1 MIYIILISIIISHIC
16 NKQIYKIC
24 DDLEK
29 SKKNT
34 IIIYTLIIL
43 TMILIYKKYGIT
55 LQSIKYL
62 SLIPFII
69 VISIIDYH
77 TTYIYD
83 ITILSGIISINPKD
97 INKIII
103 YDINDIATS
112 DKEIVMFES
121 LFNIVNIELETINQ
135 GIIGNNLKSNCI
147 IIDDNIFDENQQ
159 FIICEDTPF

>member
-1 MIYIILISIIISHIC
+1 MKIK
-16 NKQIYKIC
+16 NKENVIFLSYYKE
-24 DDLEK
+24 DKLDL
-29 SKKNT
+29 
-34 IIIYTLIIL
+34 
-43 TMILIYKKYGIT
+43 
-55 LQSIKYL
+55 SIKIEEKLKEYCEYKNYKVL
-62 SLIPFII
+62 EII
-69 VISIIDYH
+69 RKVYH
-77 TTYIYD
+77 NNIE
-83 ITILSGIISINPKD
+83 TILNDIISINPKD

-147 IIDDNIFDENQQ
+147 IINDNIFDENQQ

>member
-1 MIYIILISIIISHIC
+1 MKIK
-16 NKQIYKIC
+16 NKENVIVLSYYKE
-24 DDLEK
+24 DKLDL
-29 SKKNT
+29 
-34 IIIYTLIIL
+34 
-43 TMILIYKKYGIT
+43 
-55 LQSIKYL
+55 SIKIEEKLKEYCEYKNYKV
-62 SLIPFII
+62 FEII
-69 VISIIDYH
+69 RKVYH
-77 TTYIYD
+77 NNIE
-83 ITILSGIISINPKD
+83 TILNDIISINPKD

>member
-1 MIYIILISIIISHIC
+1 MKIKNKENVIILSYYKEDNLELSINIEEKLKEYCEYKNYKVLEIIRKVYH
-16 NKQIYKIC
+16 N
-24 DDLEK
+24 D
-29 SKKNT
+29 
-34 IIIYTLIIL
+34 
-43 TMILIYKKYGIT
+43 
-55 LQSIKYL
+55 IK
-62 SLIPFII
+62 
-69 VISIIDYH
+69 
-77 TTYIYD
+77 
-83 ITILSGIISINPKD
+83 TILDDVISINPED
-97 INKIII
+97 VNKLII

>member
-1 MIYIILISIIISHIC
+1 MKIKNKGNVIVLSYYKEDKLDLSIKIEEKLKEYCEYKNYKVLEIIRKVYHNNIEIIL
-16 NKQIYKIC
+16 N
-24 DDLEK
+24 D
-29 SKKNT
+29 
-34 IIIYTLIIL
+34 
-43 TMILIYKKYGIT
+43 
-55 LQSIKYL
+55 
-62 SLIPFII
+62 
-69 VISIIDYH
+69 
-77 TTYIYD
+77 
-83 ITILSGIISINPKD
+83 IISINPKD

>member
-1 MIYIILISIIISHIC
+1 MKIK
-16 NKQIYKIC
+16 NKENVIVLSYYKE
-24 DDLEK
+24 DKLDL
-29 SKKNT
+29 
-34 IIIYTLIIL
+34 
-43 TMILIYKKYGIT
+43 
-55 LQSIKYL
+55 SIKIEEKLKEYCEYKNYKVL
-62 SLIPFII
+62 EII
-69 VISIIDYH
+69 RKVYRNNIE
-77 TTYIYD
+77 
-83 ITILSGIISINPKD
+83 TILNDIISINPKD

>member
-1 MIYIILISIIISHIC
+1 MKIKNKENVIILSYYKEDNLELSINIEEKLKEYCEYKNYKVLEIIR
-16 NKQIYKIC
+16 K
-24 DDLEK
+24 
-29 SKKNT
+29 
-34 IIIYTLIIL
+34 
-43 TMILIYKKYGIT
+43 
-55 LQSIKYL
+55 
-62 SLIPFII
+62 
-69 VISIIDYH
+69 VYH
-77 TTYIYD
+77 NNIE
-83 ITILSGIISINPKD
+83 TILNDIISINPKD

-112 DKEIVMFES
+112 YKEIVMFES

>member
-1 MIYIILISIIISHIC
+1 MKIKNKENVIILSYYKEDNLELSINIEEKLKEYC
-16 NKQIYKIC
+16 EYKNYKV
-24 DDLEK
+24 LE
-29 SKKNT
+29 T
-34 IIIYTLIIL
+34 IR
-43 TMILIYKKYGIT
+43 K
-55 LQSIKYL
+55 
-62 SLIPFII
+62 
-69 VISIIDYH
+69 VYH
-77 TTYIYD
+77 NNIE
-83 ITILSGIISINPKD
+83 TILNDIISINPKD

>member
-1 MIYIILISIIISHIC
+1 MKIK
-16 NKQIYKIC
+16 NKENVIVLSYYKE
-24 DDLEK
+24 DKLDL
-29 SKKNT
+29 
-34 IIIYTLIIL
+34 
-43 TMILIYKKYGIT
+43 
-55 LQSIKYL
+55 SIKIEEKLKEYCEYKNYKVL
-62 SLIPFII
+62 EII
-69 VISIIDYH
+69 RKVYH
-77 TTYIYD
+77 NNIE
-83 ITILSGIISINPKD
+83 TILSGIISINPKD

>member
-1 MIYIILISIIISHIC
+1 MKIK
-16 NKQIYKIC
+16 NKENVIVLSYYKE
-24 DDLEK
+24 DKLDL
-29 SKKNT
+29 
-34 IIIYTLIIL
+34 
-43 TMILIYKKYGIT
+43 
-55 LQSIKYL
+55 SIKIEEKLKEYCEYKNYKVL
-62 SLIPFII
+62 EII
-69 VISIIDYH
+69 RKVYH
-77 TTYIYD
+77 NNIE
-83 ITILSGIISINPKD
+83 TILNDIISINPKD

-147 IIDDNIFDENQQ
+147 IIDDNIFDESQQ

>member
-1 MIYIILISIIISHIC
+1 MKIKNKENVIILSYYKEDNLELSINIEEKLKEYCEYKNYKVLEIIR
-16 NKQIYKIC
+16 K
-24 DDLEK
+24 
-29 SKKNT
+29 
-34 IIIYTLIIL
+34 
-43 TMILIYKKYGIT
+43 
-55 LQSIKYL
+55 
-62 SLIPFII
+62 
-69 VISIIDYH
+69 VYH
-77 TTYIYD
+77 NNIE
-83 ITILSGIISINPKD
+83 TILNDIISINQKD

>member
-1 MIYIILISIIISHIC
+1 MKIKNKENVIILSYYKEDNLDLSINIEEKLKEYCEYKNYKVLEIIR
-16 NKQIYKIC
+16 K
-24 DDLEK
+24 
-29 SKKNT
+29 
-34 IIIYTLIIL
+34 
-43 TMILIYKKYGIT
+43 
-55 LQSIKYL
+55 
-62 SLIPFII
+62 
-69 VISIIDYH
+69 VYH
-77 TTYIYD
+77 NNIE
-83 ITILSGIISINPKD
+83 TILNDIISINPKD

-135 GIIGNNLKSNCI
+135 SIIGNNLKSNCI

>member
-1 MIYIILISIIISHIC
+1 MKIKNKENVIILSYYKEDNLELSINIEEKLKEYCEYKNYKVLEIIR
-16 NKQIYKIC
+16 K
-24 DDLEK
+24 
-29 SKKNT
+29 
-34 IIIYTLIIL
+34 
-43 TMILIYKKYGIT
+43 
-55 LQSIKYL
+55 
-62 SLIPFII
+62 
-69 VISIIDYH
+69 VYH
-77 TTYIYD
+77 NNIE
-83 ITILSGIISINPKD
+83 TILNDIISINPKD

>member
-1 MIYIILISIIISHIC
+1 MKIK
-16 NKQIYKIC
+16 NKENVIVLSYYKE
-24 DDLEK
+24 DKLDL
-29 SKKNT
+29 
-34 IIIYTLIIL
+34 
-43 TMILIYKKYGIT
+43 
-55 LQSIKYL
+55 SIKIEEKLKEYCEYKNYKVL
-62 SLIPFII
+62 EII
-69 VISIIDYH
+69 RKVYH
-77 TTYIYD
+77 NNIE
-83 ITILSGIISINPKD
+83 TILSDIISINPKD